1 MSGHSKW
8 ATTKHR
14 KAAQD
19 AKRSALFSK
28 LARNITVAA
37 KEGGDPNPDNNASL
51 AAAIEKAKGY
61 SMPKDKIKTAIDKAF
76 GSGKDAANYETVVY
90 EGYGP
95 AGVAVLCEALTDNR
109 NRTAADVRAAF
120 SHSGGNLGTS
130 GSVAFQFDRKGQI
143 MVSKEVE
150 TGDKKNPI
158 GPNGAAADE
167 EEFMLA
173 VAEAGGDD
181 YEDADEEWIVYTAP
195 GDLMAVVKELEAQG
209 IQVKGAEMTMI
220 ANTPSAVSVADAKK
234 VMRLIGQAGG
244 AGGSAGGVPHHG
256 HHRRDRRGARRVVFA
271 NVKAN
276 RAREGAGP
284 QGSAPFAFRGRNRAA
299 QHSGNIVARKSDR
312 VKLR

>member
-28 LARNITVAA
+28 LSRNITVAA
-37 KEGGDPNPDNNASL
+37 KEGGDPNPENNASL

-61 SMPKDKIKTAIDKAF
+61 SLPKDKIKTAIDKAF

-95 AGVAVLCEALTDNR
+95 AGVAIYCDALTDNR
-109 NRTAADVRAAF
+109 NRTAADVRSAF
-120 SHSGGNLGTS
+120 SHAGGNLGTS
-130 GSVAFQFDRKGQI
+130 GSVAYMFDRKGQI

-181 YEDADEEWIVYTAP
+181 YEDAGEEWIVYTGPTELA
-195 GDLMAVVKELEAQG
+195 AVKDGLHEQG
-209 IQVKGAEMTMI
+209 VETKGAELTMI
-220 ANTPSAVSVADAKK
+220 ANNPQPISLSDAKK
-234 VMRLIGQAGG
+234 VMRLIDKLEELEDLQ
-244 AGGSAGGVPHHG
+244 
-256 HHRRDRRGARRVVFA
+256 
-271 NVKAN
+271 NVYHTADITDEI
-276 RAREGAGP
+276 AE
-284 QGSAPFAFRGRNRAA
+284 QL
-299 QHSGNIVARKSDR
+299 D
-312 VKLR
+312 

>member
-1 MSGHSKW
+1 MHKKEKTDAQRAS
-8 ATTKHR
+8 AFTKIGKEISIAVR
-14 KAAQD
+14 EGGPDPVSNTRLRDLIQKAKANNVPNDNIDRVIKKAA
-19 AKRSALFSK
+19 
-28 LARNITVAA
+28 
-37 KEGGDPNPDNNASL
+37 GGDGAQ
-51 AAAIEKAKGY
+51 
-61 SMPKDKIKTAIDKAF
+61 
-76 GSGKDAANYETVVY
+76 YEVVVY

-234 VMRLIGQAGG
+234 VMRLIDKLEELEDLQAVYHTMDITDEI
-244 AGGSAGGVPHHG
+244 AEAL
-256 HHRRDRRGARRVVFA
+256 D
-271 NVKAN
+271 
-276 RAREGAGP
+276 E
-284 QGSAPFAFRGRNRAA
+284 
-299 QHSGNIVARKSDR
+299 
-312 VKLR
+312 